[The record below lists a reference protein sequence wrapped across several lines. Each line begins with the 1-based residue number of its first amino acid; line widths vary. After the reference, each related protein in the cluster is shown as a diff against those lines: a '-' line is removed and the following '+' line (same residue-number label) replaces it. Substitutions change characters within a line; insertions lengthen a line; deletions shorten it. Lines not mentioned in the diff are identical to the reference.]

1 MTRVPVLMYHSIS
14 TGGAPRFRRFTLPA
28 ADFAAQIGFLVEN
41 GYTPLSAARYAAIL
55 RGADG
60 SLPARPVVITFDDGF
75 ADFHRE
81 ALPILRKHDVP
92 ATLYVATA
100 FVEATSG
107 WLRPEGEQDR
117 PMLTWAQLREIAAAG
132 IEVGAHAHTHADL
145 DAVDPQTARNEIA
158 ISQDLLARQLGA
170 PPQTFAYPFGHYDQC
185 VRALVE
191 AAGFIGACAVRNALS
206 HTGDDPFAI
215 ARITIPRGT
224 TIERFATLLQGRGL
238 PLAAPGERTLVR
250 AWRLARRTRARLA
263 RPAQPKRT

>member
-14 TGGAPRFRRFTLPA
+14 AQAMPRFRRFTLPA
-28 ADFAAQIGFLVEN
+28 ADFAAQMSFLAEH

-60 SLPARPVVITFDDGF
+60 GLPARPVVITFDDGF
-75 ADFHRE
+75 ADFHQE
-81 ALPILRKHDVP
+81 ALPILRRHGFA

-100 FVEATSG
+100 FVEGSSG

-145 DAVDPQTARNEIA
+145 DAVDPETARNEIA
-158 ISQDLLARQLGA
+158 ISQELLARQLGA

-191 AAGFIGACAVRNALS
+191 AAGYIGACAVRNAIS

-215 ARITIPRGT
+215 ARLTIPRDT
-224 TIERFATLLQGRGL
+224 TIARFESLLEGHGL

-250 AWRLARRTRARLA
+250 AWRLVRRVRARLT
-263 RPAQPKRT
+263 RREQPTRT